1 MVAMVLLGLTDEL
14 SHRAFHTCISLKYGK
29 LCGFQ
34 GAGMTA
40 ENDSVRPPP
49 REWQC
54 ERWLMGV
61 QAGAEALLSSPF

>member
-1 MVAMVLLGLTDEL
+1 
-14 SHRAFHTCISLKYGK
+14 
-29 LCGFQ
+29 
-34 GAGMTA
+34 MTA
-40 ENDSVRPPP
+40 ENDSVHPPP